1 MKRGVVLLAVL
12 HGVNESGILEER
24 AVLYSLGYAHELL
37 IHNAARAYI
46 GVADL
51 AVAHLSVGQTDIETR
66 CADIC
71 HRIFR
76 EYSVEIRLLRR
87 GDSVAVGVGILAEA
101 VHDAKKHRLFTHF
114 NFPFNYRRFGM

>member
-1 MKRGVVLLAVL
+1 MERGAVLFAVL
-12 HGVNESGILEER
+12 HGVDESGILEER

-37 IHNAARAYI
+37 IHNAAGAYI
-46 GVADL
+46 GVTDL
-51 AVAHLSVGQTDIETR
+51 AVAHLSVGQTDIKTR

-76 EYSVEIRLLRR
+76 EYSVKIRFLRR
-87 GDSVAVGVGILAEA
+87 GYGVTVGVGVIAEA

-114 NFPFNYRRFGM
+114 NFPFNYRRCGV